1 MGLKIFI
8 TVHVWA
14 LKWVCAHLLGV
25 CVLTLNGLGV
35 RTQLVRLVQPV
46 LLPTELSC

>member
-8 TVHVWA
+8 I
-14 LKWVCAHLLGV
+14 LGTQIGLHTSFGSL
-25 CVLTLNGLGV
+25 CFYLNELGV